1 MATMSDCS
9 GDRWVGGV
17 STTPAWYPAATLRRV
32 PVTDVRL
39 RAWTDDD
46 LPLLRGLLGD
56 PAMMTYLGGPESEEK
71 LLARHARYLA
81 IAAETGRVFVVTTG
95 PEGTPVGWIGYWET
109 VWHDEPAWETGWS
122 VLPEFQGRGLA
133 TRGAALAI
141 EAAAAEGRHRFI
153 YAFPAVAN
161 GASNAVCAKLG
172 FERMGSES
180 LEYPPGQ
187 WMECAIWRREL
198 GRALP

>member
-1 MATMSDCS
+1 MS
-9 GDRWVGGV
+9 
-17 STTPAWYPAATLRRV
+17 A
-32 PVTDVRL
+32 TDVRL

-81 IAAETGRVFVVTTG
+81 IEESGSGGRVFVVTTG
-95 PEGTPVGWIGYWET
+95 PEHTPAGWIGYWET

-122 VLPEFQGRGLA
+122 VLPAFQGRGLA
-133 TRGAALAI
+133 TRGAAVAI

-153 YAFPAVAN
+153 YAVPAVAN
-161 GASNAVCAKLG
+161 AASNAVCAKLG
-172 FERMGSES
+172 MVRMGSEA
-180 LEYPPGQ
+180 LEYPPGSDN

-198 GRALP
+198 RPALA